1 MARSVEDAALLLN
14 VIAGYDAADWAYG
27 EFASYA
33 PAAWM
38 SGTPVPDAGTV
49 DYTRALDPN
58 GLKGAR
64 IGVCRS
70 LFGFDPSC
78 DELMETAI
86 QAMRD
91 AGAEIIDEL
100 YIGAVEILADGTNEY
115 TVLVTEFAH
124 GIQEFITGYMPDG
137 PITSLADIVDFNY
150 EHADRELLYGDQAVL
165 EEALNVGTVWDEAYQ
180 SALTANLSLSR
191 DEGIDQLMDEH
202 QLDALIAPTAGIPT
216 PLDPYG
222 DVFMGSSAR
231 LAAVAGYPSITVPIG
246 QYNAMPAG
254 MHLFGRA
261 FSEETLIKLAFGLE
275 QTLQARETPTYL
287 EEPPLGDTL
296 PSPEEESF
304 PVDDSGEEWIPEEDG
319 DGEWVPPDESEEEW
333 VPPGE

>member
-1 MARSVEDAALLLN
+1 
-14 VIAGYDAADWAYG
+14 
-27 EFASYA
+27 
-33 PAAWM
+33 
-38 SGTPVPDAGTV
+38 
-49 DYTRALDPN
+49 
-58 GLKGAR
+58 
-64 IGVCRS
+64 
-70 LFGFDPSC
+70 
-78 DELMETAI
+78 METAI

-91 AGAEIIDEL
+91 AGAEVIDEL

-165 EEALNVGTVWDEAYQ
+165 EEALNVGTLWDEAYQ
-180 SALTANLSLSR
+180 SALGANLSLSR
-191 DEGIDQLMDEH
+191 DEGIDFLMDEH
-202 QLDALIAPTAGIPT
+202 QLDAVIAPTAGIPT

-246 QYNAMPAG
+246 HYNAMPAG

-261 FSEETLIKLAFGLE
+261 FSEETLIRLAFGLE
-275 QTLQARETPTYL
+275 QTLQARETPSYL
-287 EEPPLGDTL
+287 AEPPLGDTV
-296 PSPEEESF
+296 PSPEEEPV
-304 PVDDSGEEWIPEEDG
+304 PVDGGEEWIPPQDDAG
-319 DGEWVPPDESEEEW
+319 EW